1 MNMFSLEHQTLIE
14 GPSPPPTPRQR
25 LRLAGGTHIC
35 YPLLSP
41 SSSPMHSPLYH
52 DTSLQHVCAIP
63 GTRGPPP
70 GLWAGRYSPLE
81 EVTDC
86 RETEPD
92 CPGLYQPFPDLCG
105 WPHLPPRV
113 QHIRGSDRRAL
124 SCTWSL
130 CPGKTLDLCSQ
141 WETSGFPQRSC
152 NSSQESL
159 RKLTS
164 LATISHGT
172 MVAPAMP
179 CKVPVKEPAAATGSA
194 GSPLDVQTA
203 QQLSAAPVTWASPRA
218 SAFQRKNRQVTSVDI
233 YSPTQHDR
241 RCRKMLAWQQNPSRR
256 LEPLQ
261 TGMEYQRAPNLIS
274 EAMLSVEAVSRS
286 RC

>member
-1 MNMFSLEHQTLIE
+1 M
-14 GPSPPPTPRQR
+14 
-25 LRLAGGTHIC
+25 
-35 YPLLSP
+35 
-41 SSSPMHSPLYH
+41 
-52 DTSLQHVCAIP
+52 
-63 GTRGPPP
+63 
-70 GLWAGRYSPLE
+70 
-81 EVTDC
+81 
-86 RETEPD
+86 
-92 CPGLYQPFPDLCG
+92 
-105 WPHLPPRV
+105 
-113 QHIRGSDRRAL
+113 

-130 CPGKTLDLCSQ
+130 CPGETLDLCGQ

-179 CKVPVKEPAAATGSA
+179 CKVPVKEPAAVTGSA

-241 RCRKMLAWQQNPSRR
+241 RCRKMLA
-256 LEPLQ
+256 
-261 TGMEYQRAPNLIS
+261 
-274 EAMLSVEAVSRS
+274 
-286 RC
+286 